1 MTKLLEKNSA
11 ELIIAVLFALVFLSS
26 CGSGYVMCDAYA
38 INELKQEQTDEK
50 TNNQHWF
57 SGGIAVS

>member
-26 CGSGYVMCDAYA
+26 CGSSYVMCDAYA

>member
-1 MTKLLEKNSA
+1 MVKILEKNTA
-11 ELIIAVLFALVFLSS
+11 ELVIVVLFTLVLLSS
-26 CGSGYVMCDAYA
+26 CGANYVMCDAYA

>member
-1 MTKLLEKNSA
+1 MTKLLKKNSA
-11 ELIIAVLFALVFLSS
+11 EIIISILFALVFLSS

-50 TNNQHWF
+50 INN
-57 SGGIAVS
+57 

>member
-1 MTKLLEKNSA
+1 MVKILEKNTA
-11 ELIIAVLFALVFLSS
+11 ELVIVVLFTLVLLSS
-26 CGSGYVMCDAYA
+26 CGTNYVMCDAYA

-50 TNNQHWF
+50 TNNQHWL